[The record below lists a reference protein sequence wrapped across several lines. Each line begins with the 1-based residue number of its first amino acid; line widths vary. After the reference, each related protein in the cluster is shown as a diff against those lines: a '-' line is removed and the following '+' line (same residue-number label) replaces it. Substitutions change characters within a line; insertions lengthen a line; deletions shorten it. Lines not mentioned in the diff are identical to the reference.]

1 MQRNFEKRFLIK
13 LLCLSS
19 SSLHWQITQF
29 IPFSSTMNILLA
41 KSEKGEYSAP
51 KISFPEEEIR
61 MCVRIVS
68 GKVLVLLLNIMFCAS
83 VCPGTNI
90 GQGLIHDSRIWD
102 DIPPSGYMKKFQ
114 IVKFSDFLCICCRLQ
129 KISSPWSNWTRLQN
143 EQVPSQNTLNSTLAT
158 ASTTHQLGKKEKWF
172 DTSWKIK
179 LQNTVEK

>member
-1 MQRNFEKRFLIK
+1 MRRNFEKRFLIK

-51 KISFPEEEIR
+51 KISFPEEEIGGP
-61 MCVRIVS
+61 VRIIS

-83 VCPGTNI
+83 VCLEQILARDWFTIQEYEIISHPLG
-90 GQGLIHDSRIWD
+90 
-102 DIPPSGYMKKFQ
+102 MKKFQ

-172 DTSWKIK
+172 DTSWKI
-179 LQNTVEK
+179 